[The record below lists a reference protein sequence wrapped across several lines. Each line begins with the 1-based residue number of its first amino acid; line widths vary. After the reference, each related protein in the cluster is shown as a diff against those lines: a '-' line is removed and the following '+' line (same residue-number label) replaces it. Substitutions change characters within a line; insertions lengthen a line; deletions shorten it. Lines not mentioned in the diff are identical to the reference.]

1 MANYNNLKQN
11 ELKRLSQTSYDL
23 FYLLSEYA
31 GFKGYNDDIKVS
43 CVDDQLQ
50 KFDTNSCGNYQL
62 CFYKHLFDPLKTSKI
77 INEKKLTKSVIETLL
92 NEIFVQDLDEN
103 EERVSEFSDIFNL
116 KHD

>member
-23 FYLLSEYA
+23 FHLLSEYA

-50 KFDTNSCGNYQL
+50 KFDTNSCGTYQL